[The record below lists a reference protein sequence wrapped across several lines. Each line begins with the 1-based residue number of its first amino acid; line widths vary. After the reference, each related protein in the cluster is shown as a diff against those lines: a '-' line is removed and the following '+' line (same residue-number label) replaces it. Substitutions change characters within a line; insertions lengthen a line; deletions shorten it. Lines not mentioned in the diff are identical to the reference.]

1 MIGHCLCRRVR
12 IEVPGTPDQIG
23 ICNCRLCRSS
33 GAAWGYFDP
42 AEVKVDGEVSDYSRE
57 DLDDPWLVLHF
68 CPRCG
73 ATTHYTA
80 SGAHPLDRIGVN
92 TRLFVQ
98 DELDGVE
105 VSYQDGRCVFD
116 EDDEFIETGTGHIG
130 DGKAF

>member
-12 IEVPGTPDQIG
+12 IEVPGPPDRVG
-23 ICNCRLCRSS
+23 ICNCRLCRCS
-33 GAAWGYFDP
+33 GAAWGYYDP
-42 AEVKVDGEVSDYSRE
+42 AAVRVDGAVADYRRE

-73 ATTHYTA
+73 SATHYTA
-80 SGAHPLDRIGVN
+80 SAAHALDRIGVN

-105 VSYQDGRCVFD
+105 VTYQDGRCVF
-116 EDDEFIETGTGHIG
+116 EADDAFIETGTGRIG

>member
-1 MIGHCLCRRVR
+1 MKGSCLCGRVTVALPR
-12 IEVPGTPDQIG
+12 SPGYIHL
-23 ICNCRLCRSS
+23 CNCRLCRSS

-42 AEVKVDGEVSDYSRE
+42 AEVKVDGEVVGYSRE
-57 DLDDPWLVLHF
+57 DLDDTWLVLHF

-92 TRLFVQ
+92 TRLFAQ

-105 VSYQDGRCVFD
+105 VSYRDGRCVFD

>member
-1 MIGHCLCRRVR
+1 MKGSCLCGCVTLALPRS
-12 IEVPGTPDQIG
+12 PDYIHL
-23 ICNCRLCRSS
+23 CNCRLCRSS

-42 AEVKVDGEVSDYSRE
+42 AEVKVDGEVAGYSRE

-92 TRLFVQ
+92 TRLFAQ
-98 DELDGVE
+98 DEIDGVG
-105 VSYQDGRCVFD
+105 VSYRDGRCVFD

>member
-1 MIGHCLCRRVR
+1 MKGSCLCGRVTLALPR
-12 IEVPGTPDQIG
+12 SPGYIHL
-23 ICNCRLCRSS
+23 CNCRLCRSS

-42 AEVKVDGEVSDYSRE
+42 AEVKVDGEVAGYSRE

-92 TRLFVQ
+92 TRLFAQ
-98 DELDGVE
+98 DEIDGVG
-105 VSYQDGRCVFD
+105 VSYRDGRCVFD

>member
-1 MIGHCLCRRVR
+1 MKGSCLCGRVTLALPR
-12 IEVPGTPDQIG
+12 SPDYIHL
-23 ICNCRLCRSS
+23 CNCRLCRSS

-42 AEVKVDGEVSDYSRE
+42 AEVKVDGEVAGYSRE

-92 TRLFVQ
+92 TRLFAQ
-98 DELDGVE
+98 DEIDGVG
-105 VSYQDGRCVFD
+105 VSYRDGRCVFD